1 MNYDL
6 LQSHTVEIYHLRDHV
21 GRISRIPAR
30 SLLKPQRFDL
40 FAKLYYIDNIESN
53 KEQALRVY
61 VEHIKAFNPDGREPG
76 RDDKNG
82 VSDFVDAFNQL
93 ISRFKQE
100 DFDET
105 QSIVPVD
112 KNGVILD
119 GAHRVAALAYYN
131 RHVVVA
137 QFDDVVSKCDFDYL
151 YFRDR
156 AMPWS
161 VCDIIAL
168 EMTKWLDSLLVAC
181 LWPRIGGDS
190 AKKDAVIQLSKN
202 HEIAYLRT
210 QKVNLESL
218 SRFVGEIYRNQ
229 SWTKNLE
236 AVKNKAMRIYGN
248 NNRMV
253 WFVFFM
259 NHTTMDDIIAEK
271 DNIRRQ
277 YEFDKDSL
285 HITDNIE
292 ETRQIAEMVM
302 TPQGVLGWNNIT
314 RSAHF
319 SFCAEKWNYFKKVT
333 WIQLK
338 VKVWNI
344 VFSKH

>member
-53 KEQALRVY
+53 KEQALRIY

-105 QSIVPVD
+105 QSVVPVD

-119 GAHRVAALAYYN
+119 GAHRVAALAYFD

-151 YFRDR
+151 YFRNR

-161 VCDIIAL
+161 LCDIIAL
-168 EMTKWLDSLLVAC
+168 EMTKWLDTLMVAC
-181 LWPRIGGDS
+181 IWPSVNNNQRRDVVDIIRTQHG
-190 AKKDAVIQLSKN
+190 
-202 HEIAYLRT
+202 IAYAKDFKCDL
-210 QKVNLESL
+210 KSL
-218 SRFVGEIYRNQ
+218 SRLIGYIYRHQ
-229 SWTKNLE
+229 EWTMDSDS
-236 AVKNKAMRIYGN
+236 VMDKAARVYG
-248 NNRMV
+248 RACLSL
-253 WFVFFM
+253 VFFTA
-259 NHTTMDDIIAEK
+259 NCSLDQVIKEK
-271 DNIRRQ
+271 ESIRSKLGRG
-277 YEFDKDSL
+277 KDSL
-285 HITDNIE
+285 HITDNSI
-292 ETRQIAEMVM
+292 ETRDIAQV
-302 TPQGVLGWNNIT
+302 TLDKDRILFWTQNTVASRYNTL
-314 RSAHF
+314 
-319 SFCAEKWNYFKKVT
+319 SFKAKEHWFIFKKKY
-333 WIQLK
+333 WLSFK
-338 VKVWNI
+338 VFIYNLIK
-344 VFSKH
+344 K